1 MQSVRYNLALY
12 IVGGIVFIIAAL
24 ILKPFAI
31 VGAGERGVMM
41 RFGKVQDAILD
52 EGIHPILPLVTSVKT
67 LSVRVQKTDMN
78 ADAASK
84 DLQKITTDL
93 AVNWNVDPAKVN
105 QVFQQVGDE
114 EQIVTSI
121 LSPAI
126 SEVLKAATS
135 KKTAEEIITKRTEL
149 KTEIDNSLKKRLEP
163 YGVIVRD
170 VSLIN
175 FGFSPEFSKAIEAK
189 QIAEQE
195 AKQAEFAVQKATQD
209 AQAEINR
216 AKGQAEAQRLQRQTL
231 TPEILQQQAIEK
243 WNGQFPTVMGGG
255 GTLPLINIAPPSSQ
269 AATGVKYAAADRDCQ
284 GAGRRREGK
293 RGEGVR
299 GPGPEGDRNLGVVTE
314 EVKMCFLKTQQQA

>member
-1 MQSVRYNLALY
+1 MKTVQSVKYNLALY

-24 ILKPFAI
+24 ILRPFAL
-31 VGAGERGVMM
+31 VGPGERGVMM

-67 LSVRVQKTDMN
+67 LSVRVQKTDLK

-84 DLQKITTDL
+84 DLQSITTDL

-175 FGFSPEFSKAIEAK
+175 FGFSPEFSKAIESK

-195 AKQAEFAVQKATQD
+195 AKQAEFTVKKATQD

-216 AKGQAEAQRLQRQTL
+216 AKGKAEAQRLQRQTL
-231 TPEILQQQAIEK
+231 TAEILQQQAIEK

-255 GTLPLINIAPPSSQ
+255 GTLPLINIAPPTSQ
-269 AATGVKYAAADRDCQ
+269 AATPAK
-284 GAGRRREGK
+284 
-293 RGEGVR
+293 
-299 GPGPEGDRNLGVVTE
+299 
-314 EVKMCFLKTQQQA
+314 

>member
-1 MQSVRYNLALY
+1 MKTVQSVKYNLALY

-24 ILKPFAI
+24 ILRPFAL
-31 VGAGERGVMM
+31 VGPGERGVMM
-41 RFGKVQDAILD
+41 RFGKVQDTILD
-52 EGIHPILPLVTSVKT
+52 EGIHPILPIFTSVKT
-67 LSVRVQKTDMN
+67 LSVRVQKTDLK

-84 DLQKITTDL
+84 DLQSITTDL

-175 FGFSPEFSKAIEAK
+175 FGFSPEFSKAIESK

-195 AKQAEFAVQKATQD
+195 AKQAEFTVKKATQD

-216 AKGQAEAQRLQRQTL
+216 AKGKAEAQRLQRQTL
-231 TPEILQQQAIEK
+231 TAEILQQQAIEK

-255 GTLPLINIAPPSSQ
+255 GTLPLINIAPPTSQ
-269 AATGVKYAAADRDCQ
+269 AATPAK
-284 GAGRRREGK
+284 
-293 RGEGVR
+293 
-299 GPGPEGDRNLGVVTE
+299 
-314 EVKMCFLKTQQQA
+314 

>member
-1 MQSVRYNLALY
+1 MKTMQSVRYNLALY
-12 IVGGIVFIIAAL
+12 LVGGIVFIIAAL
-24 ILKPFAI
+24 ILRPFAL

-52 EGIHPILPLVTSVKT
+52 EGIHPILPIVTSVKT
-67 LSVRVQKTDMN
+67 ISVRVQKTDLK

-84 DLQKITTDL
+84 DLQSITTDL

-175 FGFSPEFSKAIEAK
+175 FGFSPEFSKAIESK

-195 AKQAEFAVQKATQD
+195 AKQAEFTVQKATQD

-216 AKGQAEAQRLQRQTL
+216 AKGKAEAQRLQRQTL
-231 TPEILQQQAIEK
+231 TAEILQQQAIEK

-255 GTLPLINIAPPSSQ
+255 GTLPLINIAPPTSQ
-269 AATGVKYAAADRDCQ
+269 AATPAK
-284 GAGRRREGK
+284 
-293 RGEGVR
+293 
-299 GPGPEGDRNLGVVTE
+299 
-314 EVKMCFLKTQQQA
+314 

>member
-1 MQSVRYNLALY
+1 MKTMQSVQYNLALY
-12 IVGGIVFIIAAL
+12 IVGGIVFIIVAL
-24 ILKPFAI
+24 ILRPFAL
-31 VGAGERGVMM
+31 VGPGERGVMM
-41 RFGKVQDAILD
+41 RFGKVQDVILD
-52 EGIHPILPLVTSVKT
+52 EGIHPILPIFTSVKT
-67 LSVRVQKTDMN
+67 LSVRVQKTDLK

-84 DLQKITTDL
+84 DLQSITTDL

-175 FGFSPEFSKAIEAK
+175 FGFSPEFSKAIESK

-195 AKQAEFAVQKATQD
+195 AKQAEFTVKKATQD

-216 AKGQAEAQRLQRQTL
+216 AKGKAEAQRLQRQTL
-231 TPEILQQQAIEK
+231 TSEILQQQAIEK

-269 AATGVKYAAADRDCQ
+269 AATSAK
-284 GAGRRREGK
+284 
-293 RGEGVR
+293 
-299 GPGPEGDRNLGVVTE
+299 
-314 EVKMCFLKTQQQA
+314 

>member
-1 MQSVRYNLALY
+1 MKTMQSVKYNLALY

-24 ILKPFAI
+24 ILRPFTI

-52 EGIHPILPLVTSVKT
+52 EGIHPIFPIVTSVKT
-67 LSVRVQKTDMN
+67 LSVRVQKTDLK

-84 DLQKITTDL
+84 DLQSITTDL

-105 QVFQQVGDE
+105 QIYQQIGEE

-175 FGFSPEFSKAIEAK
+175 FGFSPEFSKAIESK

-195 AKQAEFAVQKATQD
+195 AKQAEFTVKKATQD
-209 AQAEINR
+209 AQAAINR

-231 TPEILQQQAIEK
+231 TAEILQQQAIEK

-255 GTLPLINIAPPSSQ
+255 GSLPLINIAPPSSQ
-269 AATGVKYAAADRDCQ
+269 AATPAK
-284 GAGRRREGK
+284 
-293 RGEGVR
+293 
-299 GPGPEGDRNLGVVTE
+299 
-314 EVKMCFLKTQQQA
+314 

>member
-1 MQSVRYNLALY
+1 MKTVQSVRYNLALY
-12 IVGGIVFIIAAL
+12 LVGGIVFIIAAL
-24 ILKPFAI
+24 ILRPFAL

-67 LSVRVQKTDMN
+67 LSVRVQKTDLK

-84 DLQKITTDL
+84 DLQSITTDL

-175 FGFSPEFSKAIEAK
+175 FGFSPEFSKAIESK

-195 AKQAEFAVQKATQD
+195 AKQAEFTVQKATQD

-216 AKGQAEAQRLQRQTL
+216 AKGKAEAQRLQRQTL
-231 TPEILQQQAIEK
+231 TTEILQQQAIEK

-269 AATGVKYAAADRDCQ
+269 AATPA
-284 GAGRRREGK
+284 
-293 RGEGVR
+293 
-299 GPGPEGDRNLGVVTE
+299 N
-314 EVKMCFLKTQQQA
+314 

>member
-1 MQSVRYNLALY
+1 MKTMQNVQYNLALY

-24 ILKPFAI
+24 ILRPFAL
-31 VGAGERGVMM
+31 VGAGERGVVM

-52 EGIHPILPLVTSVKT
+52 EGIHPILPIVTSVKT
-67 LSVRVQKTDMN
+67 ISVRVQKTDLK

-84 DLQKITTDL
+84 DLQSITTDL

-175 FGFSPEFSKAIEAK
+175 FGFSPEFSKAIESK

-195 AKQAEFAVQKATQD
+195 AKQAEFTVQKATQD

-216 AKGQAEAQRLQRQTL
+216 AKGKAEAQRLQRQTL
-231 TPEILQQQAIEK
+231 TAEILQQQAIEK

-269 AATGVKYAAADRDCQ
+269 AATPAK
-284 GAGRRREGK
+284 
-293 RGEGVR
+293 
-299 GPGPEGDRNLGVVTE
+299 
-314 EVKMCFLKTQQQA
+314 

>member
-1 MQSVRYNLALY
+1 MKTMKSVQYNLALY
-12 IVGGIVFIIAAL
+12 ILGGIVFIIAAL
-24 ILKPFAI
+24 ILRPFTI

-41 RFGKVQDAILD
+41 RFGKVQEAILD
-52 EGIHPILPLVTSVKT
+52 EGIHPILPIVTSVKT
-67 LSVRVQKTDMN
+67 ISVRVQKTDLK

-84 DLQKITTDL
+84 DLQSITTDL
-93 AVNWNVDPAKVN
+93 AVNWNVDPTKVN

-114 EQIVTSI
+114 EQIVASI

-175 FGFSPEFSKAIEAK
+175 FGFSPEFSKAIESK

-195 AKQAEFAVQKATQD
+195 AKQAEFTVKKATQD

-231 TPEILQQQAIEK
+231 TAEILQQQAIEK

-255 GTLPLINIAPPSSQ
+255 GTLPLINIAPPTFQ
-269 AATGVKYAAADRDCQ
+269 PATPAK
-284 GAGRRREGK
+284 
-293 RGEGVR
+293 
-299 GPGPEGDRNLGVVTE
+299 
-314 EVKMCFLKTQQQA
+314 

>member
-1 MQSVRYNLALY
+1 MKTVQSVQYNLALY
-12 IVGGIVFIIAAL
+12 LVGGIVFIIAAL
-24 ILKPFAI
+24 ILRPFAL

-41 RFGKVQDAILD
+41 RFGKVQDVILD
-52 EGIHPILPLVTSVKT
+52 EGIHPILPIVTSVKT
-67 LSVRVQKTDMN
+67 ISVRVQKTDLK

-84 DLQKITTDL
+84 DLQSITTDL

-175 FGFSPEFSKAIEAK
+175 FGFSPEFSKAIESK

-195 AKQAEFAVQKATQD
+195 AKQAEFTVQKATQD

-216 AKGQAEAQRLQRQTL
+216 AKGKAEAQRLQRQTL
-231 TPEILQQQAIEK
+231 TAEILQQQAIEK

-255 GTLPLINIAPPSSQ
+255 GTLPLINIAPPTSQ
-269 AATGVKYAAADRDCQ
+269 AATPA
-284 GAGRRREGK
+284 
-293 RGEGVR
+293 
-299 GPGPEGDRNLGVVTE
+299 N
-314 EVKMCFLKTQQQA
+314 

>member
-1 MQSVRYNLALY
+1 MKIMQRVQYNLALY
-12 IVGGIVFIIAAL
+12 VLGGIVFIIAAL
-24 ILKPFAI
+24 IFKPFAI

-52 EGIHPILPLVTSVKT
+52 EGIHPILPIVTSVKT
-67 LSVRVQKTDMN
+67 LSVRVQKTDLK

-84 DLQKITTDL
+84 DLQSITTDL

-105 QVFQQVGDE
+105 QVFQQIGDE

-163 YGVIVRD
+163 YGIIVRD
-170 VSLIN
+170 VSLID
-175 FGFSPEFSKAIEAK
+175 FGFSPEFSKAIESK

-195 AKQAEFAVQKATQD
+195 AKQAEFTVQKATQD

-216 AKGQAEAQRLQRQTL
+216 AKGKAEAQRLQRQTL
-231 TPEILQQQAIEK
+231 TAEILQQQAIEK

-269 AATGVKYAAADRDCQ
+269 AATPAK
-284 GAGRRREGK
+284 
-293 RGEGVR
+293 
-299 GPGPEGDRNLGVVTE
+299 
-314 EVKMCFLKTQQQA
+314 

>member
-1 MQSVRYNLALY
+1 MKTMKSVQYNLALY

-24 ILKPFAI
+24 ILRPFAL

-41 RFGKVQDAILD
+41 RFGKVQNAILD
-52 EGIHPILPLVTSVKT
+52 EGIHPILPIVTSVKT
-67 LSVRVQKTDMN
+67 ISVRVQKTDLK

-84 DLQKITTDL
+84 DLQSITTDL

-170 VSLIN
+170 VSLID
-175 FGFSPEFSKAIEAK
+175 FGFSPEFSKAIESK

-195 AKQAEFAVQKATQD
+195 AKQAEFTVQKATQD

-216 AKGQAEAQRLQRQTL
+216 AKGKAEAQRLQRQTL
-231 TPEILQQQAIEK
+231 TAEILQQQAIEK

-269 AATGVKYAAADRDCQ
+269 AATPAK
-284 GAGRRREGK
+284 
-293 RGEGVR
+293 
-299 GPGPEGDRNLGVVTE
+299 
-314 EVKMCFLKTQQQA
+314 

>member
-1 MQSVRYNLALY
+1 MKTMQSVQYNLALY

-24 ILKPFAI
+24 ILRPFAI
-31 VGAGERGVMM
+31 VGPGERGVMM
-41 RFGKVQDAILD
+41 RFGKVQEAILD
-52 EGIHPILPLVTSVKT
+52 EGIHPILPIVTSVKT
-67 LSVRVQKTDMN
+67 LSVRVQKTDLK

-84 DLQKITTDL
+84 DLQSITTDL

-105 QVFQQVGDE
+105 QIYQQIGDE

-175 FGFSPEFSKAIEAK
+175 FGFSPEFSKAIESK

-195 AKQAEFAVQKATQD
+195 AKQAEFTVQKATQD

-216 AKGQAEAQRLQRQTL
+216 AKGKAEAQRLQRQTL
-231 TPEILQQQAIEK
+231 TAEILQQQAIEK

-255 GTLPLINIAPPSSQ
+255 GTLPLINIAPPTSQ
-269 AATGVKYAAADRDCQ
+269 AATPAR
-284 GAGRRREGK
+284 
-293 RGEGVR
+293 
-299 GPGPEGDRNLGVVTE
+299 
-314 EVKMCFLKTQQQA
+314 

>member
-1 MQSVRYNLALY
+1 MKTLKSVQYNLALY

-24 ILKPFAI
+24 ILRPFAL
-31 VGAGERGVMM
+31 VGPGERGVMM

-52 EGIHPILPLVTSVKT
+52 EGIHPIFPIVTSVKT
-67 LSVRVQKTDMN
+67 LSVRVQKTDLK

-84 DLQKITTDL
+84 DLQSITTDL

-105 QVFQQVGDE
+105 QIYQQIGDE

-175 FGFSPEFSKAIEAK
+175 FGFSPEFSKAIESK

-195 AKQAEFAVQKATQD
+195 AKQAEFTVKKATQD
-209 AQAEINR
+209 AKAEINR
-216 AKGQAEAQRLQRQTL
+216 AKGKAEAQRLQRQTL
-231 TPEILQQQAIEK
+231 TAEILQQQAIEK

-255 GTLPLINIAPPSSQ
+255 GTLPLINIAPPTSQ
-269 AATGVKYAAADRDCQ
+269 PATPAK
-284 GAGRRREGK
+284 
-293 RGEGVR
+293 
-299 GPGPEGDRNLGVVTE
+299 
-314 EVKMCFLKTQQQA
+314 

>member
-1 MQSVRYNLALY
+1 MKTVQSVRYNLALY

-24 ILKPFAI
+24 ILRPFAL
-31 VGAGERGVMM
+31 VGPGERGVMM

-52 EGIHPILPLVTSVKT
+52 EGIHPIFPIVTSVKT
-67 LSVRVQKTDMN
+67 LSVRVQKTDLK

-84 DLQKITTDL
+84 DLQSITTDL

-105 QVFQQVGDE
+105 QIYQQIGDE

-175 FGFSPEFSKAIEAK
+175 FGFSPEFSKAIESK

-195 AKQAEFAVQKATQD
+195 AKQAEFTVQKATQD
-209 AQAEINR
+209 AKAEINR
-216 AKGQAEAQRLQRQTL
+216 AKGKAEAQRLQRQTL
-231 TPEILQQQAIEK
+231 TAEILQQQAIEK

-255 GTLPLINIAPPSSQ
+255 GTLPLINIAPPTSQ
-269 AATGVKYAAADRDCQ
+269 PATPAK
-284 GAGRRREGK
+284 
-293 RGEGVR
+293 
-299 GPGPEGDRNLGVVTE
+299 
-314 EVKMCFLKTQQQA
+314 

>member
-1 MQSVRYNLALY
+1 MKTMQSVKYNLALY

-24 ILKPFAI
+24 ILRPFTI
-31 VGAGERGVMM
+31 VGPGERGVMM

-67 LSVRVQKTDMN
+67 LSVRVQKTDLK

-84 DLQKITTDL
+84 DLQSITTDL
-93 AVNWNVDPAKVN
+93 AVNWNVDPAQVN
-105 QVFQQVGDE
+105 QIYQQIGDE
-114 EQIVTSI
+114 EKIVASI

-175 FGFSPEFSKAIEAK
+175 FGFSPEFSKAIESK

-195 AKQAEFAVQKATQD
+195 AKQAEFTVQKATQD

-216 AKGQAEAQRLQRQTL
+216 AKGHAEAQRLQRQTL
-231 TPEILQQQAIEK
+231 TAEILQQQAIEK

-255 GTLPLINIAPPSSQ
+255 GTLPLINIAPPTSQ
-269 AATGVKYAAADRDCQ
+269 AATPAK
-284 GAGRRREGK
+284 
-293 RGEGVR
+293 
-299 GPGPEGDRNLGVVTE
+299 
-314 EVKMCFLKTQQQA
+314 

>member
-1 MQSVRYNLALY
+1 MKTMQSVQYNLALY

-24 ILKPFAI
+24 ILRPFAL
-31 VGAGERGVMM
+31 VGPGERGVMM

-52 EGIHPILPLVTSVKT
+52 EGIHPIFPIVTSVKT
-67 LSVRVQKTDMN
+67 LSVRVQKTDLK

-84 DLQKITTDL
+84 DLQSITTDL

-105 QVFQQVGDE
+105 QIYQQIGDE

-175 FGFSPEFSKAIEAK
+175 FGFSPEFSKAIESK

-195 AKQAEFAVQKATQD
+195 AKQAEFTVQKATQD

-216 AKGQAEAQRLQRQTL
+216 AKGKAEAQRLQRQTL
-231 TPEILQQQAIEK
+231 TAEILQQQAIEK

-255 GTLPLINIAPPSSQ
+255 GTLPLINIAPPTSQ
-269 AATGVKYAAADRDCQ
+269 AATPAK
-284 GAGRRREGK
+284 
-293 RGEGVR
+293 
-299 GPGPEGDRNLGVVTE
+299 
-314 EVKMCFLKTQQQA
+314 

>member
-1 MQSVRYNLALY
+1 MKTLQSVRYNLALY
-12 IVGGIVFIIAAL
+12 TVGGIVLIIAAL
-24 ILKPFAI
+24 ILRPFAI

-41 RFGKVQDAILD
+41 RFGKIQDAILD
-52 EGIHPILPLVTSVKT
+52 EGIHPILPIVTSVKT
-67 LSVRVQKTDMN
+67 LSVRVQKTDLK

-84 DLQKITTDL
+84 DLQSITTDL
-93 AVNWNVDPAKVN
+93 AVNWNVDPTQVN
-105 QVFQQVGDE
+105 QVFQQIGDE

-126 SEVLKAATS
+126 SELLKAATS

-231 TPEILQQQAIEK
+231 TPQILQQQAIEK

-269 AATGVKYAAADRDCQ
+269 AATGVK
-284 GAGRRREGK
+284 
-293 RGEGVR
+293 
-299 GPGPEGDRNLGVVTE
+299 
-314 EVKMCFLKTQQQA
+314 

>member
-1 MQSVRYNLALY
+1 MKTLQSVQYNLALY

-24 ILKPFAI
+24 ILRPFAL
-31 VGAGERGVMM
+31 VGPGERGVMM

-52 EGIHPILPLVTSVKT
+52 EGIHPILPIFTSVKT
-67 LSVRVQKTDMN
+67 LSVRVQKTDLK

-84 DLQKITTDL
+84 DLQSITTDL

-135 KKTAEEIITKRTEL
+135 KKTAEEIITKRNEL

-175 FGFSPEFSKAIEAK
+175 FGFSPEFSKAIESK

-195 AKQAEFAVQKATQD
+195 AKQAEFTVQKATQD

-216 AKGQAEAQRLQRQTL
+216 AKGKAEAQRLQRQTL
-231 TPEILQQQAIEK
+231 TAEILQQQAIEK

-255 GTLPLINIAPPSSQ
+255 GTLPLINIAPPTSQ
-269 AATGVKYAAADRDCQ
+269 AATPAK
-284 GAGRRREGK
+284 
-293 RGEGVR
+293 
-299 GPGPEGDRNLGVVTE
+299 
-314 EVKMCFLKTQQQA
+314 

>member
-1 MQSVRYNLALY
+1 MKTMQSVKYNLALY

-24 ILKPFAI
+24 ILRPFTI
-31 VGAGERGVMM
+31 VGPGERGVMM

-52 EGIHPILPLVTSVKT
+52 EGIHPILPIVTSVKT
-67 LSVRVQKTDMN
+67 LSVRVQKTDLK

-84 DLQKITTDL
+84 DLQSITTDL

-105 QVFQQVGDE
+105 QIYQQIGDE
-114 EQIVTSI
+114 EKIVASI

-175 FGFSPEFSKAIEAK
+175 FGFSPEFSKAIESK

-195 AKQAEFAVQKATQD
+195 AKQAEFTVQKATQD

-216 AKGQAEAQRLQRQTL
+216 AKGHAEAQRLQRQTL
-231 TPEILQQQAIEK
+231 TAEILQQQAIEK

-255 GTLPLINIAPPSSQ
+255 GTLPLINIAPPTSQ
-269 AATGVKYAAADRDCQ
+269 AATPAK
-284 GAGRRREGK
+284 
-293 RGEGVR
+293 
-299 GPGPEGDRNLGVVTE
+299 
-314 EVKMCFLKTQQQA
+314 

>member
-1 MQSVRYNLALY
+1 MKTMQNVQYNLALY

-24 ILKPFAI
+24 ILRPFAL
-31 VGAGERGVMM
+31 VGAGERGVVM

-52 EGIHPILPLVTSVKT
+52 EGIHPILPIVTSVKT
-67 LSVRVQKTDMN
+67 ISVRVQKTDLK

-84 DLQKITTDL
+84 DLQSITTDL

-105 QVFQQVGDE
+105 QIFQQVGDE

-175 FGFSPEFSKAIEAK
+175 FGFSPEFSKAIESK

-195 AKQAEFAVQKATQD
+195 AKQAEFTVKKATQD

-216 AKGQAEAQRLQRQTL
+216 AKGKAEAQRLQRQTL
-231 TPEILQQQAIEK
+231 TAEILQQQAIEK

-269 AATGVKYAAADRDCQ
+269 AATPAK
-284 GAGRRREGK
+284 
-293 RGEGVR
+293 
-299 GPGPEGDRNLGVVTE
+299 
-314 EVKMCFLKTQQQA
+314 

>member
-1 MQSVRYNLALY
+1 MKTMQSVRYNLALY
-12 IVGGIVFIIAAL
+12 SVGGIVFIIAAL
-24 ILKPFAI
+24 ILRPFAI

-41 RFGKVQDAILD
+41 RFGKIQDAILD
-52 EGIHPILPLVTSVKT
+52 EGIHPILPMIVTSVKT
-67 LSVRVQKTDMN
+67 LSVRVQKTDLQ

-93 AVNWNVDPAKVN
+93 AVNWNVDPAHVN
-105 QVFQQVGDE
+105 QVFQQIGDE

-149 KTEIDNSLKKRLEP
+149 KTEIDNTLKKRLEP

-195 AKQAEFAVQKATQD
+195 AKQAEFTVQKATQD

-216 AKGQAEAQRLQRQTL
+216 AKGKAEAQRLQRQTL
-231 TPEILQQQAIEK
+231 TAEILQQQAIEK

-269 AATGVKYAAADRDCQ
+269 AATPAK
-284 GAGRRREGK
+284 
-293 RGEGVR
+293 
-299 GPGPEGDRNLGVVTE
+299 
-314 EVKMCFLKTQQQA
+314 

>member
-1 MQSVRYNLALY
+1 MRTKQSVRYNLALY
-12 IVGGIVFIIAAL
+12 TVGGLVFIIAAL

-41 RFGKVQDAILD
+41 RFGKVQEAILD
-52 EGIHPILPLVTSVKT
+52 EGIHPIFPIVTSVKT
-67 LSVRVQKTDMN
+67 LSVRVQKTDLK

-84 DLQKITTDL
+84 DLQRISTDL
-93 AVNWNVDPAKVN
+93 AINWNIDPAKAN

-114 EQIVTSI
+114 EQIVNSI

-149 KTEIDNSLKKRLEP
+149 KTEIDNSLKNRLAP

-195 AKQAEFAVQKATQD
+195 AKQAEFTVKKATQD
-209 AQAEINR
+209 AQAQINR

-243 WNGQFPTVMGGG
+243 WNGQFPTVMGGNG
-255 GTLPLINIAPPSSQ
+255 ALPLINITPGQ
-269 AATGVKYAAADRDCQ
+269 AATAK
-284 GAGRRREGK
+284 
-293 RGEGVR
+293 
-299 GPGPEGDRNLGVVTE
+299 
-314 EVKMCFLKTQQQA
+314 

>member
-1 MQSVRYNLALY
+1 MKTLQSVRYNLALY
-12 IVGGIVFIIAAL
+12 TVGGIVLIIAAL
-24 ILKPFAI
+24 ILRPFAI

-52 EGIHPILPLVTSVKT
+52 EGIHPILPIVTSVKT
-67 LSVRVQKTDMN
+67 LSVRVQKTDLK

-84 DLQKITTDL
+84 DLQSITTDL
-93 AVNWNVDPAKVN
+93 AVNWNVDPTQVN
-105 QVFQQVGDE
+105 QVFQQIGDE

-175 FGFSPEFSKAIEAK
+175 FGFSPEFSKAIEDK

-195 AKQAEFAVQKATQD
+195 AKQAEFTVKKATQD

-231 TPEILQQQAIEK
+231 TPQILQQQAIEK

-269 AATGVKYAAADRDCQ
+269 AATPAK
-284 GAGRRREGK
+284 
-293 RGEGVR
+293 
-299 GPGPEGDRNLGVVTE
+299 
-314 EVKMCFLKTQQQA
+314 

>member
-1 MQSVRYNLALY
+1 MKTMQSVQYNLALY

-52 EGIHPILPLVTSVKT
+52 EGIHPILPIVTSVKT
-67 LSVRVQKTDMN
+67 LSVRVQKTDMK

-84 DLQKITTDL
+84 DLQSITTDL

-105 QVFQQVGDE
+105 QVYQQVGDE
-114 EQIVTSI
+114 EQIVISI

-149 KTEIDNSLKKRLEP
+149 KTEIDNSLKKRLQP

-231 TPEILQQQAIEK
+231 TPEILQQKAIEK

-269 AATGVKYAAADRDCQ
+269 PATAVK
-284 GAGRRREGK
+284 
-293 RGEGVR
+293 
-299 GPGPEGDRNLGVVTE
+299 
-314 EVKMCFLKTQQQA
+314 